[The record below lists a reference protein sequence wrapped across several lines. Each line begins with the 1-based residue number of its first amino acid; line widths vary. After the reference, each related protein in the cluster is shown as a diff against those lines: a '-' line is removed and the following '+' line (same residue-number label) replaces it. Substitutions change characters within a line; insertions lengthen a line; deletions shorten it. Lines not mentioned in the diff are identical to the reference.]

1 MHGHPMETNII
12 IYYDKGFIKNFEELK
27 TLLDAGER
35 PKLYQFLLDKFGF
48 IFKMNQVYWIRIAKN
63 NGRDFLETGKEIQQ
77 ELMRPLSH
85 RQYRLIE
92 GSFCNQ
98 IGFSYYSPT
107 IPFLVFVLFLLVST
121 NALQVIF

>member
-35 PKLYQFLLDKFGF
+35 PKIYQFLLDKFGF
-48 IFKMNQVYWIRIAKN
+48 VFKMNQVYWIRIAKN

-92 GSFCNQ
+92 GSF
-98 IGFSYYSPT
+98 SPYREEEED
-107 IPFLVFVLFLLVST
+107 
-121 NALQVIF
+121 VISSIWDFYHMFYL